1 MEYEEIKK
9 LMDDMGNSKLSSL
22 DIEFPDGIK
31 ISMAKTVQKDISV
44 VTAERITP
52 TVVEID
58 STKDKKQKEE
68 SLETITSPMVG
79 TFYASDAPD
88 KPAYVKVGDKIHKGQ
103 VVCIV
108 EAMKLMNEIE
118 SEFDGE
124 IYEIYVVVGYLKEQ
138 FVTLEKEYPGVKLI
152 ENPYYDTCNNIASL
166 YVARDYIEN
175 AIILDG
181 DQIIYNPEIL
191 APEFERSGYNSVW
204 TDGETDEW
212 LQNVENGIVTAC
224 SRTGGK
230 GGWQLYSISRWTA
243 EDGKKL
249 KRHLEIEFEQKKNQQ
264 IYWDDVAMFCYPKEY
279 QLGIRP
285 MNRDDITEVDN
296 LSELIALD
304 ASYKKYV
311 EEK

>member
-1 MEYEEIKK
+1 MPKVERAIIMAAG
-9 LMDDMGNSKLSSL
+9 LGNRMH
-22 DIEFPDGIK
+22 P
-31 ISMAKTVQKDISV
+31 
-44 VTAERITP
+44 VTLTTP
-52 TVVEID
+52 
-58 STKDKKQKEE
+58 
-68 SLETITSPMVG
+68 
-79 TFYASDAPD
+79 
-88 KPAYVKVGDKIHKGQ
+88 KPLVKVNGVRMIDTVIDGLHKNG
-103 VVCIV
+103 I
-108 EAMKLMNEIE
+108 N
-118 SEFDGE
+118 
-124 IYEIYVVVGYLKEQ
+124 EIYVVVGYLKE
-138 FVTLEKEYPGVKLI
+138 
-152 ENPYYDTCNNIASL
+152 PYYDTCNNIASL

-212 LQNVENGIVTAC
+212 LQTVENGIVTAC

-249 KRHLEIEFEQKKNQQ
+249 KRHLEIEFEQKKNRQ
-264 IYWDDVAMFCYPKEY
+264 IYWDDVAMFCYPEEY

-285 MNRDDITEVDN
+285 MNKDDIIEVDN

-304 ASYKKYV
+304 TSYKKYM
-311 EEK
+311 EGK